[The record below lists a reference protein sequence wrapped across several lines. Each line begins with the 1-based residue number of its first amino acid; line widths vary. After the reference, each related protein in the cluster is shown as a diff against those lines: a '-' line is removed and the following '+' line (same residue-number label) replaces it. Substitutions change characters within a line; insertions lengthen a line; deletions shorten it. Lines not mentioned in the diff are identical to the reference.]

1 MTPPVSKRGRT
12 DGDEPPR
19 QPDFE
24 VLQEFAGAFAE
35 RLLPG
40 LLDGVARSTS
50 EILETVRLEGDAS
63 RAAARADAQVQSR
76 KFVESIRERRDD
88 AFAPVH
94 AVDVVEEFDAEERL
108 AQRELALT
116 YDAWQTLMARPRA
129 ASVFVA
135 ERVDKEQ
142 KRSAGG
148 EYVMITAAPFAA
160 SKADWTLVAHIAGL
174 ADPVQHQMPDGSLP
188 VPVLVPHLTP
198 ERDLTRLEI
207 RDRQGRPR
215 YLGVGP
221 ALQTNNQARPR
232 ERVHLPEP
240 MKER

>member
-1 MTPPVSKRGRT
+1 MTPVTKRTRAA
-12 DGDEPPR
+12 DGDALPR
-19 QPDFE
+19 PPDFE

-63 RAAARADAQVQSR
+63 RVAARADAREQSR
-76 KFVESIRERRDD
+76 KLVESMRDRRENV
-88 AFAPVH
+88 FVPAP
-94 AVDVVEEFDAEERL
+94 AVEVLEEFDAEERL

-116 YDAWQTLMARPRA
+116 YDAWQTVMARPGA

-142 KRSAGG
+142 KRSADG
-148 EYVMITAAPFAA
+148 EFVLITAAPFAA
-160 SKADWTLVAHIAGL
+160 SNPDWTLVAHIAGF
-174 ADPVQHQMPDGSLP
+174 ADPVQSQMPDGSLP
-188 VPVLVPHLTP
+188 VPVPVPQLTP
-198 ERDLTRLEI
+198 ELDLTRLEI
-207 RDRQGRPR
+207 RDRHGRPR

-232 ERVHLPEP
+232 ERGHLPEP
-240 MKER
+240 IKER